1 MNLSDDRLLDRVNRI
16 YEAALEPEL
25 WPGVLRLICDDLD
38 GDMGLAQIR
47 DKISYAPLISSDVNA
62 DPEGL
67 AAYADYYYQHDI
79 WAQHFPS
86 FNEGGVYTGGQLV
99 PTDVLDKSEFLNDF
113 LRRYGGPNAL
123 IGIPLRSDAF
133 ESNITIIR
141 KANKDA
147 FEIEAQRYFRHLMP
161 HVKRAYQVGHSLG
174 HAQSVSE
181 AENYAMT
188 CDTIG
193 VVAIEHDGQI
203 VFANDVAKGIFQAN
217 DGLYMDKLGIHAT
230 NRNDNDLLQ
239 RTISVAL
246 AACTGVGTEPNES
259 LAVSRPSLKRPYT
272 LFISPLSSPKSAL
285 RFALPR
291 VVVIIKESE
300 VEIEFSPQTLKRV
313 FGLTPRE
320 AMLAAKFFE
329 TTSLKETAEQM
340 SISRESTREYLKRV
354 FYKTDTHS
362 QAELVKLL
370 SRYAESRR

>member
-1 MNLSDDRLLDRVNRI
+1 MNLSDDGLLDRVNRI
-16 YEAALEPEL
+16 YEAALEPDL

-38 GDMGLAQIR
+38 GESVLAQIR
-47 DKISYAPLISSDVNA
+47 DKLSYAPLISSEVNV

-67 AAYADYYYQHDI
+67 AAYADYYYKRDL

-86 FNEGGVYTGGQLV
+86 FNEGGVYTSSQLV
-99 PTDVLDKSEFLNDF
+99 PKDVLDKSEFLNDF
-113 LRRYGGPNAL
+113 LRSYGGPNAL
-123 IGIPLRSDAF
+123 FGIPLRSDTF
-133 ESNITIIR
+133 ESNFTIIR

-147 FEIEAQRYFRHLMP
+147 FEIEAQRYLRHLMP
-161 HVKRAYQVGHSLG
+161 HVKRAYQVGQKLG
-174 HAQSVSE
+174 HAQSVSD
-181 AENYAMT
+181 AVNFATT

-193 VVAIEHDGQI
+193 VVAIGHDGQS
-203 VFANDVAKGIFQAN
+203 VFVNDVAKCIFQAN
-217 DGLYMDKLGIHAT
+217 DGLYMDKLGIHAL
-230 NRNDNDLLQ
+230 NRNENDLLQ

-246 AACTGVGTEPNES
+246 AACSGVGTEPDES

-285 RFALPR
+285 WFALPR
-291 VVVIIKESE
+291 VVVIVKEPE
-300 VEIEFSPQTLKRV
+300 VEIDFSPQTLKRA

-320 AMLAAKFFE
+320 AMLVAKLFN

-340 SISRESTREYLKRV
+340 GITGVSAREYLKRV

-370 SRYAESRR
+370 SRYAESRS